1 MTLRRKLLIAFGG
14 LATTTLLIAMVAL
27 YMSLRWQTTSNEV
40 ETHYRRSL
48 YLEQIRAETFQA
60 LSEVHDSLAGGR
72 GEIPDARQDF
82 ERAIAPTRAVFAKWD
97 RLATTAREKRDLETV
112 RTAHESLIG
121 AARDV
126 FVLAGQ
132 GRRAEAVRR
141 VDDRLD
147 TGDYAAFRAL
157 TERIAQADQVLGQVI
172 RDETRKL
179 RRSANVMAAVAILAA
194 LSLSL
199 LIAAYLASDLFGPLR
214 QLGKALDGLALG
226 DTTERLDQDRKDEV
240 GAVARAYNRTAE
252 AMALREAA
260 ARDGGARDAKS
271 ERLSHLTVHRLVDA
285 LEGRIASLR
294 TSETMGETMEET
306 LGEVDRIMRS
316 IGRVTQI
323 GYPLDL
329 HLEPCDPCRLSQAAL
344 TQFGPEIAARG
355 ISCELDLEAD
365 ARSVLADRLKLRGVL
380 EELIRSGLA
389 MLPDRGGRIG
399 VRVRSDQKDDM
410 VLIEIADN
418 GRGMDSETVERA
430 LSVTPSGDDGAS
442 DASDVGTAMVRALVE
457 RHGGTFALLSE
468 VGKGTVARLSL
479 PVRR

>member
-60 LSEVHDSLAGGR
+60 LSEVHDRLAGGR

-82 ERAIAPTRAVFAKWD
+82 ERAIVPTRAVFAKWD

-112 RTAHESLIG
+112 KTAHESLIG

-132 GRRAEAVRR
+132 GRRADAVRR

-157 TERIAQADQVLGQVI
+157 TERIAQADQVRGQAI

-214 QLGKALDGLALG
+214 QLGKALDGLAAG

-260 ARDGGARDAKS
+260 AHDGGARDATS
-271 ERLSHLTVHRLVDA
+271 DGLYRLTVHRLVDT
-285 LEGRIASLR
+285 LESRIASLR
-294 TSETMGETMEET
+294 TSEGMEET
-306 LGEVDRIMRS
+306 LMEVERIMRS

-323 GYPLDL
+323 GHPLDL

-344 TQFGPEIAARG
+344 KRFGPEIAARG

-365 ARSVLADRLKLRGVL
+365 ARSILVDRLKLRGAL

-430 LSVTPSGDDGAS
+430 LSVAPSGDAGAP
-442 DASDVGTAMVRALVE
+442 DALDVGTAMVRALTE
-457 RHGGTFALLSE
+457 RHGGTFALLSKP
-468 VGKGTVARLSL
+468 GQGIVARLSL
-479 PVRR
+479 PVRQ